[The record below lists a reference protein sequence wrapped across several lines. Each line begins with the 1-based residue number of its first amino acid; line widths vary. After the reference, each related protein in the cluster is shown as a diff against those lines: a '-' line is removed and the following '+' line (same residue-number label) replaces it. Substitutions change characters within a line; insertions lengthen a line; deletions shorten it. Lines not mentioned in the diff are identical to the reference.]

1 MTWSD
6 ALWMPMVV
14 TGLFTA
20 AWMLS
25 PAALAKPD
33 HAIAAAVIIAWT
45 LGWATVLI
53 PVPPARMASLLFRSL
68 TITALAPFALV
79 FAVGAFGCHMN
90 RDPAAARLSTAIAV
104 SGAISLAALLT

>member
-6 ALWMPMVV
+6 ALWMPMVA

-33 HAIAAAVIIAWT
+33 HAIAAAVVVAWT
-45 LGWATVLI
+45 LGWATLLI
-53 PVPPARMASLLFRSL
+53 PAPPDRMASLLFRSL
-68 TITALAPFALV
+68 TITALAPFVLV
-79 FAVGAFGCHMN
+79 FAVGAYGCHMK
-90 RDPAAARLSTAIAV
+90 RDLSSARMSAAIAV
-104 SGAISLAALLT
+104 SGAISLALLLT